1 MGAWGCAN
9 AESDFSSMLRPSRTH
24 GVSGALQKHFLNFNQ
39 GGALCVEI
47 TLYVDYSE
55 NQDLIL
61 KYEFDYLIWVV
72 FEVTCQALVKGM
84 SEIIAKVDKRCL
96 QLNFFVGFRHW
107 YNHKCE
113 AHWQGLVRL
122 SNTTKIWWKWA

>member
-1 MGAWGCAN
+1 MGVRKCRERFLFYAQAQQNTWGQWGFTKA
-9 AESDFSSMLRPSRTH
+9 FFKFQ
-24 GVSGALQKHFLNFNQ
+24 SG
-39 GGALCVEI
+39 GGTLCVEI

-61 KYEFDYLIWVV
+61 KYESDYLIWVV

-96 QLNFFVGFRHW
+96 QLNFFVGFRH
-107 YNHKCE
+107 
-113 AHWQGLVRL
+113 
-122 SNTTKIWWKWA
+122 